1 MLKALWAEWSQAQG
15 LNDEDFDADAAD
27 DEAVQ
32 DLLDKYTGVKHIKD
46 RFNKLLDSTLRACLV
61 KYVRWLTL
69 RNADMAEL
77 KDTKQWRAVVGSDDE
92 GNDSNDSE
100 SNDEDS
106 DDGYRSRRQRVSLN
120 EN

>member
-1 MLKALWAEWSQAQG
+1 
-15 LNDEDFDADAAD
+15 
-27 DEAVQ
+27 
-32 DLLDKYTGVKHIKD
+32 
-46 RFNKLLDSTLRACLV
+46 
-61 KYVRWLTL
+61 
-69 RNADMAEL
+69 MAEL